1 MPASTETIPSVPDS
15 PPQSARAMGY
25 RLPAEFE
32 PAEALW
38 LTYPH
43 NLDTWPNCYE
53 KACAQY
59 DEFIKQAK
67 RFVKVNVIGRDFQW
81 KTNDSWVRDYGPIFV
96 VKGEAKGQGPRAKG
110 LGGEEKG
117 QGPGAKGQGE
127 ANPKFSAPSALGPS
141 SLGPLACHDFTF
153 NGWGGKYDTDI
164 YNPALDDVIPRYIAK
179 VLNIPIWS
187 HDLILEGG
195 SIEVN
200 GRGTLMTTK
209 QCLLNQ
215 NRNCKLTQ
223 AQIEENIH
231 EALGTR
237 HTLWLPGGIEGDD
250 TDGHIDDVARFIA
263 PDTIAAIRAPKESA
277 DHEMLEANWRAIEQ
291 ARDQDGNPFN
301 LVALPVP
308 EPMHYD
314 YPPIGPDEGG
324 HYQIP
329 ASYANFLIL
338 NEGVLVPIFGQKAD
352 DVAMRTLEKAL
363 PGRQIIGVRAD
374 VLVIGFGALH
384 CLSMQQPKV

>member
-1 MPASTETIPSVPDS
+1 MISINDHLEGLTQ
-15 PPQSARAMGY
+15 PPQSARALGY

-32 PAEALW
+32 PVEALW

-59 DEFIKQAK
+59 DEFIRQAK
-67 RFVKVNVIGRDFQW
+67 RFVKVNVIGQDFKW

-96 VKGEAKGQGPRAKG
+96 VKGEQKGTKARKHEGTIEGKG
-110 LGGEEKG
+110 TSSTNPQSEIR
-117 QGPGAKGQGE
+117 
-127 ANPKFSAPSALGPS
+127 NPK
-141 SLGPLACHDFTF
+141 SLLACHDFTF
-153 NGWGGKYDTDI
+153 NGWGGKYDTDD
-164 YNPALDDVIPRYIAK
+164 YNPALDDVIPRYIARH
-179 VLNIPIWS
+179 LDIPIWS

-223 AQIEENIH
+223 AQIEESIH

-263 PDTIAAIRAPKESA
+263 PDAIAAIRAPKESA
-277 DHEMLEANWRAIEQ
+277 DHEMLEQNWRAIEQ
-291 ARDQDGNPFN
+291 ARDQDGRPFN

-308 EPMHYD
+308 EPMYYD

-338 NEGVLVPIFGQKAD
+338 NGGVLVPIFGQKSDEIAL
-352 DVAMRTLEKAL
+352 RTLENAM
-363 PGRQIIGVRAD
+363 PGKQIIGIRAD
-374 VLVIGFGALH
+374 VLVVGFGALH
-384 CLSMQQPKV
+384 CLSMQQPRV